1 MPTTRSG
8 FDPYDWL
15 ARNTNCDTL
24 HHMRSNH
31 GSVQRSFR
39 LSSRT
44 LDLLDAAAAGGE
56 ESRNALADRLLGE
69 ALRLEQYPLI
79 RFHRGAAGRR
89 QPLVMGT
96 RLYVYQVMST
106 VRTSNGDI
114 AGAADYLGI
123 SPRLV
128 RAAVEYYAEF
138 SDEVDE
144 DAAAA
149 ELVERSEQDRW
160 ERQQRALA

>member
-1 MPTTRSG
+1 
-8 FDPYDWL
+8 
-15 ARNTNCDTL
+15 
-24 HHMRSNH
+24 
-31 GSVQRSFR
+31 
-39 LSSRT
+39 
-44 LDLLDAAAAGGE
+44 
-56 ESRNALADRLLGE
+56 
-69 ALRLEQYPLI
+69 
-79 RFHRGAAGRR
+79 
-89 QPLVMGT
+89 MGT

-106 VRTSNGDI
+106 VRTSSGDV

-123 SPRLV
+123 APRLV

-160 ERQQRALA
+160 ERQQRALM